1 MADELIDF
9 DSKPEA
15 QYMIAGWRRQWSN
28 GGAISGRLPR
38 YLIEKLGGKRVASMG
53 SEVSNLCYPFQVAGT
68 HDSFRPV
75 AAYQDGLP
83 SDPLHRENY
92 FYDVGNGLI
101 IFLGE
106 EPWSRIDL
114 YGEGFFQAV
123 KELGIKQT
131 VAVEGVNG
139 PVPPELERRVTC
151 VYSKAEMKQD
161 LEKYGLQF
169 SSYGSESRRGPTIG
183 MALVTLAHFHY
194 PDVEMVRLGSM
205 APMYPFLAS
214 NNEPLGITR
223 DHRSFYDIMR
233 RVKSM
238 FKLEIDLSELETL
251 GLAESRDLQEK
262 LERISSSNPEAKE
275 VIDRVRADYRYTPF
289 EEVVE
294 LDPALDKTL
303 EDILRNSQE

>member
-1 MADELIDF
+1 MADELIKF

-38 YLIEKLGGKRVASMG
+38 YLIEKLGAKRIAAMDQ
-53 SEVSNLCYPFQVAGT
+53 EVSNLCYPFQVAGT

-83 SDPLHRENY
+83 SDPMHRENY
-92 FYDVGNGLI
+92 FYDAGNGLI

-114 YGEGFFQAV
+114 YGEAFFQAV
-123 KELGIKQT
+123 KGLGIKQT

-139 PVPPELERRVTC
+139 PVPPDMERRVTC
-151 VYSKAEMKQD
+151 VYSKAEMKEG

-169 SSYGSESRRGPTIG
+169 SSYGSEGRRGPTIA
-183 MALVTLAHFHY
+183 MALVTLAHYHY
-194 PDVEMVRLGSM
+194 PDVELVRFGSM
-205 APMYPFLAS
+205 APMYPFLAA

-238 FKLEIDLSELETL
+238 FKMDIDLSELETL
-251 GLAESRDLQEK
+251 GMSESRDLQEK

-289 EEVVE
+289 EEIVE

-303 EDILRNSQE
+303 DDILRNIQE

>member
-1 MADELIDF
+1 MADESINF
-9 DSKPEA
+9 DSRPEA

-38 YLIEKLGGKRVASMG
+38 YLIEKLGGKRVAAMG
-53 SEVSNLCYPFQVAGT
+53 SDVSNLCYPFQVAGT

-83 SDPLHRENY
+83 TDPLHRENY

-114 YGEGFFQAV
+114 YGEAFFHAV
-123 KELGIKQT
+123 KEFGIKQT

-151 VYSKAEMKQD
+151 VYSKAEMKQE

-169 SSYGSESRRGPTIG
+169 SSYGSESRRGPTIA

-275 VIDRVRADYRYTPF
+275 VIDRVRADYQYTPF